1 MSIQSMTGFGSG
13 ERDGFRVD
21 VRSLNHRYLDIS
33 VKMPPALLENEI
45 LIRNMIKE
53 RFARGKFEVFI
64 SFTDKRQYNFMVNKE
79 MARGIYNAFLEIQRE
94 LSIPG
99 IVGID
104 LLSRYGDMLIS
115 DNPEYSVDS
124 LKEALMDA
132 ISQLED
138 MRKKEGEIL
147 ANFIK
152 ISLKRII
159 DINEK
164 IKDLSK
170 DTTLRC
176 REALTK
182 KISDLISDLS
192 IDESRLAQEVAF
204 IAQKTDITEELV
216 RLNSHASQFLNILSN
231 GNVIGRRLD
240 FFLQEMNREA
250 NTIASKS
257 DDSRIIDLTIELKT
271 EIEKIR
277 EQIQNIQ

>member
-13 ERDGFRVD
+13 ERDGFKVD

-53 RFARGKFEVFI
+53 RFARGKFDVFI
-64 SFTDKRQYNFMVNKE
+64 SFTDKRQYNFRVNKE
-79 MARGIYNAFLEIQRE
+79 MARGIYNAYLEIQRE

-104 LLSRYGDMLIS
+104 LLSRYGDMIIS
-115 DNPEYSVDS
+115 DNPEYSLDS
-124 LKEALMDA
+124 LKEALRDA

-147 ANFIK
+147 ANYIK
-152 ISLKRII
+152 SSMKRII

-164 IKDLSK
+164 IKNLSI
-170 DTTLRC
+170 DITLRC
-176 REALTK
+176 RDTLTK
-182 KISDLISDLS
+182 KIADLIYDLS

-204 IAQKTDITEELV
+204 IAQKVDITEELA
-216 RLNSHASQFLNILSN
+216 RLNSHAHQFLNILSD
-231 GNVIGRRLD
+231 GNIIGRRLD

-250 NTIASKS
+250 NTIASKA
-257 DDSRIIDLTIELKT
+257 DDIRIIDLTIELKT